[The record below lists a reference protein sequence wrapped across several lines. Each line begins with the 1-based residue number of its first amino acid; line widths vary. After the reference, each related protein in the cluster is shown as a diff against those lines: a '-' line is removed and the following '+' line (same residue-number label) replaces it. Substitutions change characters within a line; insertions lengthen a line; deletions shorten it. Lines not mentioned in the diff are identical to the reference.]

1 MLVEQMKASLKS
13 ARRVSVT
20 TDCWSGRNSI
30 DNFLGITVHYQDTAT
45 KERKCFK
52 IGEFFYSRYIQE
64 HYVLL
69 LLYLACRQFNNRHSS
84 ENLAKKLLE
93 VLDEYG
99 IRAKTWM
106 MVTDNAANMQKRN
119 KFIVSS
125 INEHVLMFVF
135 QLGGSSMTMAQVTMK
150 KKRMMIQWNSTMMS
164 LRLYWLPLE
173 APKKLRKDLRRFL

>member
-93 VLDEYG
+93 ELDEYG

-106 MVTDNAANMQKRN
+106 MVTDNAANMQKR
-119 KFIVSS
+119 ISLLLV
-125 INEHVLMFVF
+125 VLM
-135 QLGGSSMTMAQVTMK
+135 SM
-150 KKRMMIQWNSTMMS
+150 
-164 LRLYWLPLE
+164 
-173 APKKLRKDLRRFL
+173 F